1 MVGSNKIWKQIVRSE
16 GKDQQLIDDLRIA
29 LVTNPE
35 ASKLFVILEYIK
47 QLTKEEKSIR
57 ILDYG
62 CGSGQLLTYLR
73 LLGYD
78 NLTGVDLRSQE
89 ALNQV
94 NTMHNNMGFGS
105 DIFFTYDGVSLPF
118 DDSSFDIILSQQVL
132 EHVHN
137 VEQYFS
143 ESKRVLSSGGKMLL
157 EFPHRLVPF
166 DTHTQMWFVHY
177 FPSIVRDIIYDKYRE
192 NGSERYNKLLN
203 LRPIWYYKRLLN
215 TMFSSTKDMT
225 GDRIG
230 GFVYRDYYEGNI
242 RIRNMADKLINSL
255 FFGKTIKKILSIFA
269 NSTLI
274 IYK

>member
-1 MVGSNKIWKQIVRSE
+1 MIVSNKIWKQIVRSD

-57 ILDYG
+57 ILDFG

-73 LLGYD
+73 ILGYE
-78 NLTGVDLRSQE
+78 NLTGVDLKSQE
-89 ALNQV
+89 SLNQV
-94 NTMHNNMGFGS
+94 NIMHNNMGFGS

-137 VEQYFS
+137 VEKYFS
-143 ESKRVLSSGGKMLL
+143 ESKRVLSSGGKILL

-166 DTHTQMWFVHY
+166 DTHTRMWFVHY
-177 FPSIVRDIIYDKYRE
+177 FPPIVRDIIYDKYRE

-203 LRPIWYYKRLLN
+203 LHPIWYYKRLLN
-215 TMFSSTKDMT
+215 TMFSFTKDMT

-242 RIRNMADKLINSL
+242 RIRMMADRLINSL
-255 FFGKTIKKILSIFA
+255 FFGKIIKKILSLFA

>member
-1 MVGSNKIWKQIVRSE
+1 MIVSNKIWKQIIRSE

-57 ILDYG
+57 ILDFG

-73 LLGYD
+73 ILGYE
-78 NLTGVDLRSQE
+78 NLTGVDLKSQE
-89 ALNQV
+89 SLNQV
-94 NTMHNNMGFGS
+94 NIMHNNMGFGS

-137 VEQYFS
+137 VEKYFS
-143 ESKRVLSSGGKMLL
+143 ESKRVLSSGGKILL

-166 DTHTQMWFVHY
+166 DTHTRMWFVHY
-177 FPSIVRDIIYDKYRE
+177 FPPIVRDIIYDKYRE

-203 LRPIWYYKRLLN
+203 LHPIWYYKRLLN
-215 TMFSSTKDMT
+215 TMFSFTKDMT

-242 RIRNMADKLINSL
+242 RIRMMADRLINSL
-255 FFGKTIKKILSIFA
+255 FFGKIIKKILSLFA

>member
-137 VEQYFS
+137 VEKYFS
-143 ESKRVLSSGGKMLL
+143 ESKRVLSSGGKILL

-166 DTHTQMWFVHY
+166 DTHTRMWFVHY
-177 FPSIVRDIIYDKYRE
+177 FPPIVRDIIYDKYRE

-203 LRPIWYYKRLLN
+203 LHPIWYYKRLLN
-215 TMFSSTKDMT
+215 TMFSFTKDMT

-242 RIRNMADKLINSL
+242 RIRMMADRLINSL
-255 FFGKTIKKILSIFA
+255 FFGKIIKKILSLFA

>member
-1 MVGSNKIWKQIVRSE
+1 
-16 GKDQQLIDDLRIA
+16 
-29 LVTNPE
+29 
-35 ASKLFVILEYIK
+35 
-47 QLTKEEKSIR
+47 
-57 ILDYG
+57 
-62 CGSGQLLTYLR
+62 
-73 LLGYD
+73 
-78 NLTGVDLRSQE
+78 
-89 ALNQV
+89 
-94 NTMHNNMGFGS
+94 MGFGS

-137 VEQYFS
+137 VEKYFS
-143 ESKRVLSSGGKMLL
+143 ESKRVLSSGGKILL

-166 DTHTQMWFVHY
+166 DTHTRMWFVHY
-177 FPSIVRDIIYDKYRE
+177 FPPIVRDIIYDKYRE

-203 LRPIWYYKRLLN
+203 LHPIWYYKRLLN
-215 TMFSSTKDMT
+215 TMFSFTKDMT

-242 RIRNMADKLINSL
+242 RIRMMADRLINSL
-255 FFGKTIKKILSIFA
+255 FFGKIIKKILSLFA

>member
-1 MVGSNKIWKQIVRSE
+1 MIVSNKIWKQIIRSE

-57 ILDYG
+57 ILDFG

-73 LLGYD
+73 ILGYE
-78 NLTGVDLRSQE
+78 NLTGVDLKSQE
-89 ALNQV
+89 SLNQV
-94 NTMHNNMGFGS
+94 NIMHNNMGFGS

-203 LRPIWYYKRLLN
+203 LHPIWYYKRLLN
-215 TMFSSTKDMT
+215 TMFSFTKDMT

-242 RIRNMADKLINSL
+242 RIRMMADRLINSL
-255 FFGKTIKKILSIFA
+255 FFGKIIKKILSLFA

>member
-1 MVGSNKIWKQIVRSE
+1 MIVSNKIWKQIIRSE

-57 ILDYG
+57 ILDFG

-73 LLGYD
+73 ILGYE
-78 NLTGVDLRSQE
+78 NLTGVDLKSQE
-89 ALNQV
+89 SLNQV
-94 NTMHNNMGFGS
+94 NIMHNNMGFGS

-137 VEQYFS
+137 VEKYFS
-143 ESKRVLSSGGKMLL
+143 ESKRVLSSGGKILL

-166 DTHTQMWFVHY
+166 DTHTRMWFVHY
-177 FPSIVRDIIYDKYRE
+177 FPPIVRDIIYDKYRE
-192 NGSERYNKLLN
+192 NGSQRYKKLLN

>member
-1 MVGSNKIWKQIVRSE
+1 
-16 GKDQQLIDDLRIA
+16 
-29 LVTNPE
+29 
-35 ASKLFVILEYIK
+35 
-47 QLTKEEKSIR
+47 
-57 ILDYG
+57 
-62 CGSGQLLTYLR
+62 
-73 LLGYD
+73 
-78 NLTGVDLRSQE
+78 
-89 ALNQV
+89 
-94 NTMHNNMGFGS
+94 MHNNMGFGS

-203 LRPIWYYKRLLN
+203 LHPIWYYKRLLN
-215 TMFSSTKDMT
+215 TMFSFTKDMT

-242 RIRNMADKLINSL
+242 RIRMMADRLINSL
-255 FFGKTIKKILSIFA
+255 FFGKIIKKILSLFA